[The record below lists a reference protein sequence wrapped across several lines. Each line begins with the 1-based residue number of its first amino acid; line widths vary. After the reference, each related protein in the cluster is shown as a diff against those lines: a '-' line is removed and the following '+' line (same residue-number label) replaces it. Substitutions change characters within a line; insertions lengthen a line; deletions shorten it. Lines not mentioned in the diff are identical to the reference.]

1 LPVRAS
7 ITSPWSKALSTIDPA
22 NPVLP
27 VDASDWGDDWDSSA
41 AQPAAARPS
50 TRRGG
55 IGLHSLA
62 DLARPRLT
70 GLIEDARDSLV
81 AQVRGL
87 KSLADGITGPLTQT
101 LGDNAEPVTRFIGQA
116 TGTIDSIA
124 DAIAE
129 KSVEELV
136 DDGRELVRAQPV
148 VAVGLAIAVGF
159 LVGRIAKASQDT

>member
-1 LPVRAS
+1 M
-7 ITSPWSKALSTIDPA
+7 STIDPA

-27 VDASDWGDDWDSSA
+27 VDASDWDDAWDSSA
-41 AQPAAARPS
+41 AQPAAAQPIP
-50 TRRGG
+50 RRGG
-55 IGLHSLA
+55 FGLNSLA

-87 KSLADGITGPLTQT
+87 KTLADGITGPLTQT
-101 LGDNAEPVTRFIGQA
+101 LGDNAAPVTRFIDQA
-116 TGTIDSIA
+116 TDTIDSIA

-148 VAVGLAIAVGF
+148 VAVGLAIAIGF
-159 LVGRIAKASQDT
+159 LVGRIAKASQEP